1 MGTHTSGRTR
11 LRRQGERERERLV
24 KGIMMK
30 RGSASLLLL
39 FVVLVLFSLSGQP
52 EARRFRGNR
61 GRGAVVAAR
70 SEVPLSIITETK
82 CDKANGVKTAT
93 RSSSTGN
100 GRTYNAI
107 QTQVSTSLLQ
117 SGGVGSNA
125 SSEERVAMRVET
137 PTTEFIFNI
146 GPTLG
151 NIGISEM
158 AIQEEEEE
166 EEGYYLDDRD
176 EEDILGDAIRQ
187 PSPSQDLFTVK
198 RIMIENGLTFNQVSD
213 NETDTYALMNVT
225 ITSPIFNFTYG
236 GLSDGTS
243 HYTTCS
249 LLRGKNAS
257 EVRIKAAPVT
267 TSATV
272 SPNLAFHTA
281 QERSDF
287 YEGLC
292 SKSEPLG
299 LPSRFVESS
308 SMESESESE
317 SEVKSSI
324 YLSLVSPQGEL
335 SLVRASN
342 LFSMTFP
349 SEWIEE
355 FQAKDQ
361 NMNMDMDMDMD
372 INPECTQRYC
382 VQGDTS
388 CLSNLEI

>member
-39 FVVLVLFSLSGQP
+39 FVVLVLCSLSGQS

-70 SEVPLSIITETK
+70 SEVPLSIVTETK

-93 RSSSTGN
+93 RS
-100 GRTYNAI
+100 
-107 QTQVSTSLLQ
+107 
-117 SGGVGSNA
+117 

-198 RIMIENGLTFNQVSD
+198 RIMIENGLTFNQVRD

-225 ITSPIFNFTYG
+225 ITSPILNFPYG

-317 SEVKSSI
+317 SESEV

-335 SLVRASN
+335 SLVRAIN

-355 FQAKDQ
+355 FQAK
-361 NMNMDMDMDMD
+361 
-372 INPECTQRYC
+372 
-382 VQGDTS
+382 
-388 CLSNLEI
+388 